1 MSPSQN
7 SICKIQQQHIWEE
20 DEVEY
25 YQDHYCEFESLLQ
38 ARDIS
43 DVLDELRN
51 ELGGGHG
58 GGQGQAA
65 GKD

>member
-1 MSPSQN
+1 M
-7 SICKIQQQHIWEE
+7 
-20 DEVEY
+20 
-25 YQDHYCEFESLLQ
+25 Q

-58 GGQGQAA
+58 GQGGHGGGHGGQGQAA
-65 GKD
+65 VTN